1 MPISRGGKTIM
12 EDVSAATM
20 DERQTEKRQGNILI
34 VDDEQLVRKALARYL
49 VKMGYTIETAEDGS
63 VAIAKLE
70 SDSYDLVLTDLK
82 MPNLDGRELLTM
94 MSEKFPDIP
103 KIVLTGFGTNDD
115 IILALKT
122 GAYDFLT
129 KPIMDF
135 AILYHAIERA
145 LDRKR
150 LNDEK
155 NRYVE
160 QLRQINDIITMLNR
174 GKKTEEIFMM
184 LNTSLRK
191 IIPFNRLSL
200 LMIDDATG
208 EVVTKLVESDRK
220 VEYAGMRN
228 FSLSDSL
235 LKEVALGKEV
245 VLINDLGEYLA
256 AHPQSRRTETLLEE
270 GLRSS
275 MMVPLIINNLTRG
288 FLVFNS
294 VEKGAFNSE
303 HSFFIRSISGQI
315 SFSIQRAELL
325 DELQLHTKNLEH
337 LVKAR
342 THEILKTQKTT
353 IFALSR
359 LAEVRDPETGEHLE
373 RIRNFSV
380 LVGQILKYSGNELE
394 ITNEYL
400 RDLYDSSILHDI
412 GKVGIPDDILLKP
425 GPLSPVEYEII
436 KTHTTIGHTAL
447 KEASRDLGEN
457 SFLNMAMEVTLYH
470 HERYDGGGYPTGRK
484 GLEIPLAA
492 RIVTISDIYDAL
504 TSKRP
509 YKEAFSH
516 DKSVKIMREE
526 SSRFD
531 PMLFKIFLDNEG
543 EFNRIRKEFS

>member
-1 MPISRGGKTIM
+1 MGTM
-12 EDVSAATM
+12 EDLRATTT
-20 DERQTEKRQGNILI
+20 DERQAGRRQGSILI
-34 VDDEQLVRKALARYL
+34 VDDEHLVRKALSRYL
-49 VKMGYTIETAEDGS
+49 AKMGYTIDTAEDGT

-70 SDSYDLVLTDLK
+70 SEPYDLVLTDLK

-160 QLRQINDIITMLNR
+160 QLSQINDIITMLNR

-200 LMIDDATG
+200 LMIDEVSG
-208 EVVTKLVESDRK
+208 EVVTKLVESDRE
-220 VEYAGMRN
+220 VEYGGMRN
-228 FSLSDSL
+228 FNLSDSL

-245 VLINDLGEYLA
+245 AIINDLEEYLA
-256 AHPQSRRTETLLEE
+256 THPRSRRTRTLIEE
-270 GLRSS
+270 GLRST
-275 MMVPLIINNLTRG
+275 MMVPLIINNVTRG

-294 VEKGAFNSE
+294 MEVNAFNSE

-325 DELQLHTKNLEH
+325 DQLELHTKNLEH

-380 LVGQILKYSGNELE
+380 LIAQILKYSGNELE
-394 ITNEYL
+394 ITNQYL

-425 GPLSPVEYEII
+425 GPLTPVEYEII
-436 KTHTTIGHTAL
+436 KTHTTIGYTAL

-470 HERYDGGGYPTGRK
+470 HERYNGGGYPTGRK

-516 DKSVKIMREE
+516 DKSVRIMREE

>member
-1 MPISRGGKTIM
+1 MGIWKTLRQQPPTSGRRAGGREAFSSST
-12 EDVSAATM
+12 TN
-20 DERQTEKRQGNILI
+20 TLC
-34 VDDEQLVRKALARYL
+34 KALSRYL
-49 VKMGYTIETAEDGS
+49 VKMGYTIDTAEDGN

-70 SDSYDLVLTDLK
+70 SDLYDLVLTDLK

-200 LMIDDATG
+200 LMIDESTG
-208 EVVTKLVESDRK
+208 EVVTKLVESDRE

-228 FSLSDSL
+228 FNLSDSL
-235 LKEVALGKEV
+235 LKEVAMGKEV
-245 VLINDLGEYLA
+245 LLIGDLGEYLA
-256 AHPQSRRTETLLEE
+256 AHPQSKRTETLLEE
-270 GLRSS
+270 GLRST
-275 MMVPLIINNLTRG
+275 MMVPLIINNVTRG

-294 VEKGAFNSE
+294 VEPSAFNSE

-325 DELQLHTKNLEH
+325 DQLELHTKNLEH

-380 LVGQILKYSGNELE
+380 LIAQILKYSGNEVE
-394 ITNEYL
+394 ITNQYL

-425 GPLSPVEYEII
+425 GPLTPVEYEII
-436 KTHTTIGHTAL
+436 KTHTTIGYTAL

-484 GLEIPLAA
+484 GVEIPLAA

-516 DKSVKIMREE
+516 DKSVRIMKEE

>member
-1 MPISRGGKTIM
+1 MK
-12 EDVSAATM
+12 D
-20 DERQTEKRQGNILI
+20 QTVTVADGPQTVKRQGSILI
-34 VDDEQLVRKALARYL
+34 VDDEQLVRKALSRYL
-49 VKMGYTIETAEDGS
+49 LKMGYSIDTAEDGN

-70 SDSYDLVLTDLK
+70 SEPYDLVLTDLK
-82 MPNLDGRELLTM
+82 MPNLDGRELLTA

-160 QLRQINDIITMLNR
+160 QLSQINDIITMLNR
-174 GKKTEEIFMM
+174 GKKTEEIFML
-184 LNTSLRK
+184 LNSSLRK
-191 IIPFNRLSL
+191 IIPFDRLSL
-200 LMIDDATG
+200 LMIDEITG
-208 EVVTKLVESDRK
+208 EVVAKLVESDREK
-220 VEYAGMRN
+220 EYGGMRN
-228 FSLSDSL
+228 FSLGDSL

-245 VLINDLGEYLA
+245 AIISDLDEYLKS
-256 AHPQSRRTETLLEE
+256 HPLSRRTRSLIEE

-275 MMVPLIINNLTRG
+275 MMVPLIINNVTRG

-294 VEKGAFNSE
+294 MEAGAFNSE

-325 DELQLHTKNLEH
+325 DQLELHTRNLEH

-380 LVGQILKYSGNELE
+380 LIAQILKYSGNEME
-394 ITNEYL
+394 ISNQYL

-425 GPLSPVEYEII
+425 GPLTSVEYEVI
-436 KTHTTIGHTAL
+436 KAHTTIGYTAL

-457 SFLNMAMEVTLYH
+457 SFLNMAMDVTLYH
-470 HERYDGGGYPTGRK
+470 HERYDGGGYPTRRMGT
-484 GLEIPLAA
+484 EIPLAA

-516 DKSVKIMREE
+516 DKSVRIMKEE

-531 PMLFKIFLDNEG
+531 PSLFKIFLDNED
-543 EFNRIRKEFS
+543 EFNRIRREFS

>member
-1 MPISRGGKTIM
+1 M
-12 EDVSAATM
+12 EDLTATTT
-20 DERQTEKRQGNILI
+20 DERQAGRRQGSILI
-34 VDDEQLVRKALARYL
+34 VDDEHLVRKALSRYL
-49 VKMGYTIETAEDGS
+49 VKMGYTIDTAEDGN

-70 SDSYDLVLTDLK
+70 SDLYDLVLTDLK

-200 LMIDDATG
+200 LMIDESTG
-208 EVVTKLVESDRK
+208 EVVTKLVESDRE

-228 FSLSDSL
+228 FNLGDSL

-245 VLINDLGEYLA
+245 IIINDLGEYLA
-256 AHPQSRRTETLLEE
+256 EHPQSRRTETLLEE
-270 GLRSS
+270 GLRST
-275 MMVPLIINNLTRG
+275 MMVPLIINNVTRG

-294 VEKGAFNSE
+294 MEANAFNSE

-325 DELQLHTKNLEH
+325 DQLELHTKNLEH

-380 LVGQILKYSGNELE
+380 LIAQILKYSGNEVE
-394 ITNEYL
+394 ITNQYL

-425 GPLSPVEYEII
+425 GPLTPVEYEII
-436 KTHTTIGHTAL
+436 KTHTTIGYTAL

-484 GLEIPLAA
+484 GVEIPLAA
-492 RIVTISDIYDAL
+492 RIVTISDIYAAL

-516 DKSVKIMREE
+516 DKSVRIMKEE